1 MSPHHVNQ
9 LATDSIPREA
19 AAGTLAASTSIDEIV
34 ATLGDAGIT
43 GDRIYFLHG
52 TEGASLIEQS
62 GNFLSRLFET
72 ELRSEAISSLQA
84 GKTLVAVWGVERDDA
99 DKVRAALSAASVT
112 DLRYFGR
119 WTYT

>member
-1 MSPHHVNQ
+1 MPAHHVNQ

-19 AAGTLAASTSIDEIV
+19 AAGTLATSTTVDEIIS
-34 ATLGDAGIT
+34 ALGDAGIDS
-43 GDRIYFLHG
+43 DRIYFLQG
-52 TEGASLIEQS
+52 TAGASLIEQS
-62 GNFLSRLFET
+62 GNFISRLFET
-72 ELRSEAISSLQA
+72 ELRSAAISSLQA